1 MNLKGQTFGRLTVIG
16 PGQRPRHVLC
26 QCRCGRT
33 KEIRATNLTKKFQP
47 TRSCGCYQLEVA
59 SRVGTRDIAANSAQS
74 LAVNMR
80 HNTNFQVIENP
91 NPPKNNTSGHK
102 GVSWDKR
109 REKWFVS
116 LNVHGKRISIGR
128 FADYDEAVAAREEA
142 EAIYYAPLI
151 EAKRREQSERNR
163 G

>member
-1 MNLKGQTFGRLTVIG
+1 MNLKGQTFGRLKVIG

-33 KEIRATNLTKKFQP
+33 KEIRAANLTKKFQP

-59 SRVGTRDIAANSAQS
+59 SRVGTRDIAANSAPSQ
-74 LAVNMR
+74 AVNMR

-102 GVSWDKR
+102 GVSWDKYHG
-109 REKWFVS
+109 KWS
-116 LNVHGKRISIGR
+116 ATLNLHGKRITLGR
-128 FADYDEAVAAREEA
+128 FTDFESAVAAREEA
-142 EAIYYAPLI
+142 EQKYYAPLI